1 MKLSLAFSI
10 GIVIGC
16 APCAFSVPLSTGS
29 CKVLGRATSGVFR
42 ALFVSPANDH
52 LPRPLTRED
61 VVGSLSSIEEGDGYS
76 DTKPQGAAAP
86 VGLIGD
92 HVLSFGLS
100 LLPRRL
106 SAPSPSRRPSFQLL
120 C

>member
-29 CKVLGRATSGVFR
+29 CKVLGPATSG
-42 ALFVSPANDH
+42 ALQALIVSPANDR
-52 LPRPLTRED
+52 LPRPSTRND
-61 VVGSLSSIEEGDGYS
+61 VVESLSSIEEEDGYS
-76 DTKPQGAAAP
+76 DTKPDGAAAP
-86 VGLIGD
+86 VRLIGD
-92 HVLSFGLS
+92 HVLSFGLP

-106 SAPSPSRRPSFQLL
+106 AAPSPSRWPSFQLL